1 MTNFEFFRFFRIF
14 WPQMVFIGGWGTKC
28 KFFRFFFKF
37 FGPQTVKNG
46 QICIQPVKFVFKWS
60 NLNLNWPISSHHIDT
75 THRLQGW
82 AVSRV
87 LPTRRYY
94 LGRLQRK
101 QYRSP
106 PGGLKPYRPLT
117 PPRRLLRAMPP
128 RGVTASGAGGSTCH
142 WNQPYSLL
150 SWYILLLDLNCCCIW
165 LFELQLTI
173 HFV

>member
-37 FGPQTVKNG
+37 FGPQTIKNG

-75 THRLQGW
+75 THRLQGR

-106 PGGLKPYRPLT
+106 
-117 PPRRLLRAMPP
+117 RA
-128 RGVTASGAGGSTCH
+128 ASNPIA
-142 WNQPYSLL
+142 PSLL
-150 SWYILLLDLNCCCIW
+150 HVGFSGRCHLGALPPPARAVAPAIGTSLILSYHGAYS
-165 LFELQLTI
+165 F
-173 HFV
+173 